1 MRDAMKRAT
10 KETLLLLIGALLTL
24 TPSVH
29 PTLGFLLILG
39 AWLIIITLYYHYH
52 RLSEEA
58 RKKGQEIIL

>member
-1 MRDAMKRAT
+1 MTMKRAT

-29 PTLGFLLILG
+29 PTLGFLVILG
-39 AWLIIITLYYHYH
+39 GWLIVITLYYYY
-52 RLSEEA
+52 RRISEEA